1 METWNEITM
10 RHYRERIDLVES
22 LNLQGLTQTEAAKK
36 LEISLSNL
44 NNIVYRNGIDWRVRK
59 QGVKSQ

>member
-10 RHYRERIDLVES
+10 RHYREKIDLVQS
-22 LNLQGLTQTEAAKK
+22 LNQKGLTQTEAAKK